1 MNYKYLFLG
10 VVSLAALSCVRE
22 PATDSGICPGREPE
36 AVADDGSVIS
46 GWIRIKLQEDA
57 APLKVGVFTR
67 GEADSGNPELDR
79 AAAALGATE
88 IRRSFSDGGRFAE
101 RRRRYGFHL
110 WYDIRFDEDVPV
122 SRAQDGISSLPG
134 VAHVQPIYRI
144 VPLDNGRG
152 IPGEMVYRPAAIG
165 AARPS
170 DEPFDDPG
178 LPQQWHYNNEGSIR
192 RAVEG
197 ADIDLFEAWKTTA
210 GDPAVIVAIMDGG
223 VQWDHPDL
231 AANMWVNEAELNGAP
246 GVDDDGN
253 GYVDDVYGYNFDKD
267 TGAIEP
273 GGHGTHCAGTI
284 AAVNNNGIG
293 VCGVAGGTG
302 NGDGARIM
310 SIQMDPGAADAR
322 YADAFAYAADNGAV
336 ITSNSWVLD
345 MDAMPA
351 DVGAAI
357 DYFNANAGTDENG
370 VQTGPMKGGL
380 CMFAAGNYN
389 TSGPQYEGRIWYPAA
404 DDRVIAVTSMG
415 PDYKKAD
422 YSQYGQ
428 GADIMAPGGEDTDG
442 AGCGV
447 YSTVTEGGYGYMSG
461 TSMATPHTAGVA
473 ALMVS
478 QYGGEGFTADE
489 LRRVL
494 LGSYRNVGEYQEEAC
509 RNLIGVGLLD
519 ASLMDNYYKN
529 PGAAPEIPAEPSVEG
544 IADGLHFSCRIP
556 ADANGDPAA
565 WLLLSYAPAAGSEQ
579 TPFRLR
585 MSCNAGVGDA
595 FGYSVTVAGDTE
607 FNAELR
613 AEDRYGN
620 VSEPYAVTVKS
631 LPHINRPPTMIA
643 SVNDFTIQ
651 QVGTGYARRFDLSM
665 YYSDPDVGE
674 FGDELTYGVSSDP
687 EGIVRISV
695 EGSVAVF
702 EPVGIGAAAVVV
714 KASDRAGAYAED
726 RFTVSVI
733 HKGIP
738 DTTIEGV
745 GQEHA
750 LVLPLAEYFYAVEG
764 MEYKYAAESSDP
776 SKVRVS
782 IGQGSLHIV
791 PVAAGSA
798 AVTISCKPGTGA
810 SVESQF
816 LVTVTGGETPLPEG
830 GFALWP
836 NPASEYVD
844 IRVPGAAGTVAVRI
858 YDASARQVFDGTVT
872 PDADGVGRLEVAALS
887 PGAYS
892 LVAEQDGHK
901 FTAGFVKR

>member
-1 MNYKYLFLG
+1 M
-10 VVSLAALSCVRE
+10 
-22 PATDSGICPGREPE
+22 
-36 AVADDGSVIS
+36 
-46 GWIRIKLQEDA
+46 
-57 APLKVGVFTR
+57 
-67 GEADSGNPELDR
+67 
-79 AAAALGATE
+79 
-88 IRRSFSDGGRFAE
+88 
-101 RRRRYGFHL
+101 
-110 WYDIRFDEDVPV
+110 
-122 SRAQDGISSLPG
+122 
-134 VAHVQPIYRI
+134 
-144 VPLDNGRG
+144 
-152 IPGEMVYRPAAIG
+152 
-165 AARPS
+165 
-170 DEPFDDPG
+170 
-178 LPQQWHYNNEGSIR
+178 
-192 RAVEG
+192 
-197 ADIDLFEAWKTTA
+197 
-210 GDPAVIVAIMDGG
+210 
-223 VQWDHPDL
+223 
-231 AANMWVNEAELNGAP
+231 
-246 GVDDDGN
+246 
-253 GYVDDVYGYNFDKD
+253 
-267 TGAIEP
+267 
-273 GGHGTHCAGTI
+273 
-284 AAVNNNGIG
+284 
-293 VCGVAGGTG
+293 
-302 NGDGARIM
+302 
-310 SIQMDPGAADAR
+310 
-322 YADAFAYAADNGAV
+322 
-336 ITSNSWVLD
+336 
-345 MDAMPA
+345 
-351 DVGAAI
+351 
-357 DYFNANAGTDENG
+357 
-370 VQTGPMKGGL
+370 
-380 CMFAAGNYN
+380 
-389 TSGPQYEGRIWYPAA
+389 
-404 DDRVIAVTSMG
+404 IAVTSMG

-529 PGAAPEIPAEPSVEG
+529 PGAAPETPAEPSVEG

-565 WLLLSYAPAAGSEQ
+565 WLLLSYAPAASSEQ
-579 TPFRLR
+579 TPVRLR

-733 HKGIP
+733 HKRIP

-816 LVTVTGGETPLPEG
+816 LVTVTGGETPLSEG